1 MWFTILKIGRPGL
14 SLISGSA
21 NIIDLPCN
29 PLMISI
35 VEIEC
40 VFHNAES
47 FESSFYN
54 ILYILI
60 SIEVD

>member
-1 MWFTILKIGRPGL
+1 
-14 SLISGSA
+14 
-21 NIIDLPCN
+21 
-29 PLMISI
+29 MISI